1 MMRRREQM
9 LEQEERHLAPYAAR
23 SRASEGRIHAV
34 NPDPLRTDFQ
44 RDRDRIIHSSAF
56 RKLEFKTQV
65 FVAHAGGD
73 YHRTRLTHSLEVAQI
88 ARTVC
93 GALGLNTDLAEAIG
107 LGHDLGHTP
116 FGHAGEEAMSECMK
130 DHGGFEHNAQ
140 GLRVVELLE
149 ERYPNFPGLNLTY
162 EVREGII
169 KHDTDYDT
177 PDPHP
182 GYKPGKPASLESQ
195 VCDLADE
202 IAYNNA
208 DLDDALKMG
217 LIVEKDLQKVDWV
230 WEFFEAARSKGAS
243 DIRDKFVKFRALSK
257 LYDAHVHDALDTSAK
272 LIEESGVQSLE
283 DVYNHSGRLVSF
295 SPEFQAKVRALKT
308 FLMERVYF
316 HPRILVATNKAR
328 RFVLAL
334 FENYL
339 ENPRQMPLKFQRRIP
354 EEGAHQV
361 ICDYIAGM
369 TDRYLMEQY
378 RASFMPEVVR

>member
-1 MMRRREQM
+1 MIQCRDMM
-9 LEQEERHLAPYAAR
+9 LEKEESHLAPFAAR
-23 SRASEGRIHAV
+23 SRQSEGRVHPAK
-34 NPDPLRTDFQ
+34 PDPLRTDFQ

-73 YHRTRLTHSLEVAQI
+73 YHRTRMTHSLEVAQI
-88 ARTVC
+88 ARTLG
-93 GALGLNTDLAEAIG
+93 GALGLNTDLAEAIA

-116 FGHAGEEAMSECMK
+116 FGHAGEEAMGECMK
-130 DHGGFEHNAQ
+130 GHGGFEHNAQ
-140 GLRVVELLE
+140 GLRVVELIE
-149 ERYPNFPGLNLTY
+149 ERYPDYPGLNLTY

-169 KHDTDYDT
+169 KHDTDYDR

-182 GYKPGKPASLESQ
+182 GYRPGQPASLESQ
-195 VCDLADE
+195 VCDLSDE

-208 DLDDALKMG
+208 DLDDALEMG
-217 LIVEKDLQKVDWV
+217 LIVENDLREVDWV
-230 WEFFEAARSKGAS
+230 WEFFDTARSKESLDVRA
-243 DIRDKFVKFRALSK
+243 KFVKFRALSR
-257 LYDAHVHDALDTSAK
+257 LYDAHVQDALNYSASQ
-272 LIEESGVQSLE
+272 IAGSGVQSLAE
-283 DVYNHSGRLVSF
+283 VYNQPGRLVSF
-295 SPEFQAKVRALKT
+295 SPEFLTRVQVLKK

-316 HPRILVATNKAR
+316 HRRILVSTIKAR

-334 FENYL
+334 FGNYL